1 MLLIWSFTVSVLS
14 FRLLNPTKRETSSKK
29 RAIDQNNEWALNIR
43 KIINNNFIINTTAGN
58 ITFLI
63 DMGTEENTQGRS
75 LLHCAQDY
83 SEIKTPG
90 CIVSALLKCEKG
102 PMMLK

>member
-1 MLLIWSFTVSVLS
+1 M
-14 FRLLNPTKRETSSKK
+14 
-29 RAIDQNNEWALNIR
+29 
-43 KIINNNFIINTTAGN
+43 
-58 ITFLI
+58 TFLI

-102 PMMLK
+102 PMMLNNVDLSTLPVELEIDRVNLRSRETKTSAKSRWLEITEFT